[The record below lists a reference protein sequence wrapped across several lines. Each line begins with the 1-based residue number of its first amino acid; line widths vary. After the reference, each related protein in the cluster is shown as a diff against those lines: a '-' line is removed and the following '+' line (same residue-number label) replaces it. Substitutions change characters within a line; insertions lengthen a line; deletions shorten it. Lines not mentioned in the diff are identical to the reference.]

1 MESCRCTSAHHVA
14 SSPWAT
20 VTANSGPQEAE
31 TDLARLQSSKGIR
44 ALERLHRRTRTAG
57 GRSHHTLR
65 RGSDLGR
72 QAEVAGNRRPGHRA
86 LPFALTASVG
96 ASAAPYLPT
105 RGRAEPGRLRASAR
119 RSPPPARAGHR
130 SPVWAAGPGGGGPAG
145 AKPRK
150 RAERFSGRVIGAPWR
165 SRELAATATGAAT
178 ALRTATQVTTRPR
191 REGVAGVVGVGG
203 GVISPPAPAT
213 LRGRATGHRRAP
225 AGPQQVEAGR
235 SARGGR
241 GRAGSR
247 GRAGRRG
254 HGAGGAG
261 GPENRSGRAAGA
273 RGQVRGA
280 GELWPERRGPTRG
293 TAADGLPSS
302 LIARR
307 ERPVMRVL

>member
-65 RGSDLGR
+65 RGGNLGG

-105 RGRAEPGRLRASAR
+105 RGRAEPGRLRASPR

-178 ALRTATQVTTRPR
+178 ALRTATQRLM
-191 REGVAGVVGVGG
+191 VVKYKKRKL
-203 GVISPPAPAT
+203 PPAVPFLQFQDKIAATQEINQT
-213 LRGRATGHRRAP
+213 LRPCCGLTTASVWPGNA
-225 AGPQQVEAGR
+225 
-235 SARGGR
+235 
-241 GRAGSR
+241 
-247 GRAGRRG
+247 
-254 HGAGGAG
+254 
-261 GPENRSGRAAGA
+261 
-273 RGQVRGA
+273 VRN
-280 GELWPERRGPTRG
+280 ETN
-293 TAADGLPSS
+293 S
-302 LIARR
+302 
-307 ERPVMRVL
+307 